1 MPLHIKKLSV
11 GSESVASLAE
21 WQTQRLA
28 NEGRLLHVTRA
39 FPKRAEE
46 VLAGGSIYW
55 VIKKAIRARQV
66 IDGLEVVLRD
76 DGKKACAIVL
86 RPGLIKV
93 VPRRARP
100 FQGWRYLP
108 ASDAPPDI
116 PPDGKPKL
124 GDTPA
129 GVDEMHEELREL
141 GLL

>member
-11 GSESVASLAE
+11 GSESVATLAE
-21 WQTQRLA
+21 WQAMRLK
-28 NEGRLLHVTRA
+28 NEGRLVHVTRA
-39 FPKRAEE
+39 FPKRASE
-46 VLAGGSIYW
+46 VLDGGSIYW

-76 DGKKACAIVL
+76 DGSKACAIVL
-86 RPGLIKV
+86 RPGLIPV
-93 VPRRARP
+93 MPRRSRP

-108 ASDAPPDI
+108 AKDAPPDLAA
-116 PPDGKPKL
+116 KL

-129 GVDEMHEELREL
+129 GIDSMHEELREL